1 MSQNPPTFAERVKG
15 KEKSSLKRPNCL
27 HFKTKANLKRHEVI
41 DLLKEMKFE
50 CEKLEGVG
58 EMKHKKIDITC
69 KNRKYLLELYEQL
82 KSNDSVYEVQLY
94 ESDNVN
100 VILGWVPIPLP
111 NETIQQSIEE
121 VFGKVIKISEKKYK
135 DGLKSGIRI
144 LTMNKNELE
153 TNPLPSYIFIDGFEL
168 YVTYKGQTV
177 TCRFCGE
184 TGHVQMNCEKRMLE
198 FPKLDHTFYNQ
209 ETDNMIK
216 KSKFVQMH
224 AQKRDAVANSS
235 LPFVSEAPINLSK
248 KRKLLAEAR
257 VDLTSEEIRSVRL
270 FDKVCCS
277 TPTLQT
283 QQAVICDAIEIDLND
298 SLGEEMRSDNMVN
311 ENLAV
316 LPTEDRWDM
325 ACEISCLSCHSKN
338 DAKVSDNK
346 LTCRECE
353 EQQYVAKPCC
363 SDITSRERFS
373 LKFNERYA
381 DCSICHSEMIRLPC
395 CDQFQPKMQVS
406 ENIWDC
412 VQCSKYSVTCSCKQV
427 SLLPSKSMRWKC
439 DNFNCANFIVNCDCS
454 RVIIHDLKSS
464 YRCPCGFEYE
474 NDVTIGVKI
483 T

>member
-1 MSQNPPTFAERVKG
+1 
-15 KEKSSLKRPNCL
+15 
-27 HFKTKANLKRHEVI
+27 
-41 DLLKEMKFE
+41 
-50 CEKLEGVG
+50 
-58 EMKHKKIDITC
+58 
-69 KNRKYLLELYEQL
+69 
-82 KSNDSVYEVQLY
+82 
-94 ESDNVN
+94 
-100 VILGWVPIPLP
+100 
-111 NETIQQSIEE
+111 
-121 VFGKVIKISEKKYK
+121 
-135 DGLKSGIRI
+135 
-144 LTMNKNELE
+144 MNKNELE

-177 TCRFCGE
+177 TCRFCDE

-235 LPFVSEAPINLSK
+235 LPFVSKAPINLSK

-257 VDLTSEEIRSVRL
+257 VDLTSKEIQSVHS

-283 QQAVICDAIEIDLND
+283 QQAVICDSIEIDLND
-298 SLGEEMRSDNMVN
+298 SLGEEMRSDDMVN

-316 LPTEDRWDM
+316 LPTEDWWDM
-325 ACEISCLSCHSKN
+325 ACQISCLSCHSKN

-373 LKFNERYA
+373 VKFNERYA
-381 DCSICHSEMIRLPC
+381 ECSICHSEMIRLPC
-395 CDQFQPKMQVS
+395 CNHFQPKMQVS
-406 ENIWDC
+406 ENIWNC

-439 DNFNCANFIVNCDCS
+439 DNFN
-454 RVIIHDLKSS
+454 
-464 YRCPCGFEYE
+464 
-474 NDVTIGVKI
+474 
-483 T
+483 